1 MKKFLLISAGIIIL
15 LLFITFIAAL
25 IISFKLVKQTTEL
38 INGDLKNNFGVVVR
52 IPKEARPTYKSFST
66 TVYSW
71 DMETN
76 QNEVTTVIF
85 KHDTGFSESQNTIKA
100 SLEMTQTGDPSLFNK
115 VLPAVISD
123 KQSLFS
129 AQNRDK
135 PKLDP
140 NPDVG
145 YKKID
150 IYAYE
155 GNTQHVSKISWEFDR
170 DNIGKSTLPLYEK
183 LQSHKEW
190 QIRALYSL
198 QSFTLKILS
207 P

>member
-1 MKKFLLISAGIIIL
+1 VKKFLLISAGIIIL